1 MAEKTDFRLPSPT
14 PEQRRVA
21 AGQFERANEVLAT
34 GNHDYA
40 IQLLV
45 TCCTLDPANL
55 IYRKALRL
63 TQRAKYGNN
72 LRGSRFALLT
82 TSPARLR
89 MKAAQRT
96 GEHVKVLEYAEQIL
110 NRNPWDLGALSAMA
124 ETFGAAGETELAIW
138 SLEQARP
145 KDAENPKVNR
155 ALARMYERSGDYQ
168 RAMKFWH
175 RVRKAEPADAEAQQ
189 KVKDLAARDTIV
201 RGGYVDALI
210 SAGDGVRSPESPARR
225 TSQTEE
231 TPTERTVEAVSPVP
245 PPPGP
250 LAREAAPLIAR
261 LTADPT
267 SADAY
272 LQLALLYRRAGQLEA
287 AAEVLTRGLAATA
300 NAFALASELAELEI
314 EPFRQNLAVA
324 EERLREEPQDEDV
337 RRIRIRLL
345 KEINTRELYLY
356 RQKAERFPA
365 ELGHRLELGLRLL
378 RAGQLDE
385 AIRELQAARADARQ
399 QGRAYFYLGYAFRA
413 RHNGRLAQRNF
424 EDALKTL
431 PPEEGELR
439 KEVLYQLATG
449 AAEAGELKRALDYAH
464 ELANLDFWY
473 KDIGRL
479 MDEWQAR
486 VEAGGQGTGEAGGAG
501 PPAADR

>member
-1 MAEKTDFRLPSPT
+1 MTEPGLPSPT
-14 PEQRRVA
+14 PDQRRVA

-45 TCCTLDPANL
+45 TCCALDPANL
-55 IYRKALRL
+55 IYRKALRH
-63 TQRAKYGNN
+63 TQRAKYQNN

-82 TSPARLR
+82 TSAARLR
-89 MKAAQRT
+89 MKGAQRA
-96 GEHVKVLEYAEQIL
+96 GEHAKVLEHAELIL
-110 NRNPWDLGALSAMA
+110 NRNPWDLGALTAMA
-124 ETFGAAGETELAIW
+124 EAFDALGLPDQAIW
-138 SLEQARP
+138 SLEEARP
-145 KDAENPKVNR
+145 KDAANPKVNR
-155 ALARMYERSGDYQ
+155 TLARMYERTGDYL
-168 RAMKFWH
+168 RAIKFWQ
-175 RVRKAEPADAEAQQ
+175 RVRKADPADTEAQQ

-210 SAGDGVRSPESPARR
+210 GAGDGGRTPESQTRR
-225 TSQTEE
+225 TAHTEE

-261 LTADPT
+261 LTANPAA
-267 SADAY
+267 ADSY

-300 NAFALASELAELEI
+300 NAFALASELADLEI

-324 EERLREEPQDEDV
+324 EDRLRDEPQNEEL

-356 RQKAERFPA
+356 QQKAERYPT
-365 ELGHRLELGLRLL
+365 ELAHRLELGLRLL

-385 AIRELQAARADARQ
+385 AIRELQAARAEPRH

-413 RHNGRLAQRNF
+413 RNNGRLAQRNF
-424 EDALKTL
+424 EDALKAL
-431 PPEEGELR
+431 PPEEEELR
-439 KEVLYQLATG
+439 KELLFQLATG
-449 AAEAGELKRALDYAH
+449 AAEAGELKRALDFAH
-464 ELANLDFWY
+464 ELANVDFGY

-486 VEAGGQGTGEAGGAG
+486 VEAGEGGTGEATAG
-501 PPAADR
+501 PLGET